1 MGDRVREIKYF
12 FSGQNFSDGLRITIS
27 VLLPSLLLA
36 QFGYLELGV
45 LISIGAF
52 SVSITDSPGPVV
64 HKRNGMLF
72 CCLCIFVVA
81 FITGFARMHAF
92 LMGLEILLLC
102 FFFSMLAVYGSRAA
116 AIGTASLLVMV
127 LVMDEPQQASEV
139 PLFSALILAGG
150 IWYLAA
156 SLLFYQILPYRP
168 VQQALGDCTR
178 EVAKFLYLKANFYRS
193 DTVLEETYQKL
204 VAQQILVNEK
214 QEAVREL
221 LFKSRL
227 LVKESTSTSRR
238 LLLIFV
244 DLVDLFERTMLIHRD
259 YASLR
264 EKWGHT
270 GVLDSI
276 AKAINSLASEV
287 DATGLAIQSITSYK
301 GSIDLNALLE
311 ELKAEIDKAGE
322 SQKQES
328 AVVLKKVLINLR
340 NIAQRLNGILA
351 FLNGKE
357 ATGGVDLEFSR
368 FVSHQRLDQKAFLEN
383 LSFNSSIFKHSF
395 RVALVCLFG
404 FVLTHLLFDGAH
416 SYWVLLTI
424 IVILKPA
431 FSLTKARNYQRLIG
445 TLIGGAVGFLILLLV
460 KDQLVLVMILILLML
475 GSFSFLRS
483 NYIVFV
489 TFVTPI
495 VLIIFSLLGEDKAG
509 LLQERLIDT
518 LVGSVIAVAA
528 SYLIFPSWESEQLQQ
543 YMQKVLKANANYLQ
557 KLIDYLQGRQV
568 NTADYK
574 LARKDVYVSSA
585 NLSAAFQ
592 RMLSEPQSKQR
603 KSKEVHKFVVLNHI
617 LSANIA
623 TVAAAVLQEQQP
635 HSSAESLRS
644 IKRALAVI
652 NDSQKKLGITPALVK
667 AESRGSEHEI
677 LLQDRSTVY
686 IEDHFVREQ
695 LELILRISTDIRK
708 NVEAVLA

>member
-1 MGDRVREIKYF
+1 MGNRVRVIKYF

-36 QFGYLELGV
+36 QLGYLELGV

-52 SVSITDSPGPVV
+52 SVSITDIPGPVV
-64 HKRNGMLF
+64 HKRNGMFF

-81 FITGFARMHAF
+81 FITGFARMHPF

-102 FFFSMLAVYGSRAA
+102 FFFSMLAVYGNRAA
-116 AIGTASLLVMV
+116 TIGTANLLVMV

-139 PLFSALILAGG
+139 PLFSALVLAGG
-150 IWYLAA
+150 IWYMTI
-156 SLLFYQILPYRP
+156 SLLFYQILPYKP
-168 VQQALGDCTR
+168 VQQALGSCAR
-178 EVAKFLYLKANFYRS
+178 EVAEFLYLKANFYKS

-204 VAQQILVNEK
+204 VAQQVLVNEK

-227 LVKESTSTSRR
+227 LVKESTSTSRK

-264 EKWGHT
+264 EKWDHT
-270 GVLDSI
+270 GVLDKI
-276 AKAINSLASEV
+276 AITISSLAAEV
-287 DATGLAIQSITSYK
+287 DATGLAIQSNTSYK
-301 GSIDLNALLE
+301 ESIDLNALLE
-311 ELKAEIDKAGE
+311 ELKVDIDRAGE

-328 AVVLKKVLINLR
+328 TVVLKKVLINLR
-340 NIAQRLNGILA
+340 NIAQRLYGILA
-351 FLNGKE
+351 FLNGKA

-368 FVSHQRLDQKAFLEN
+368 FVNHQRLDQKAFLEN

-395 RVALVCLFG
+395 RVALVCLLG
-404 FVLTHLLFDGAH
+404 FVLTQLLFSGTH

-460 KDQLVLVMILILLML
+460 KDQVVLVMLLILLMV

-509 LLQERLIDT
+509 LLQERLVDT
-518 LVGSVIAVAA
+518 LVGSAIAITA
-528 SYLIFPSWESEQLQQ
+528 SYLVFPSWESEQLQQ

-557 KLIDYLQGRQV
+557 KLADYLQGSQV
-568 NTADYK
+568 DTAGYK

-592 RMLSEPQSKQR
+592 RMLSEPHSKQR
-603 KSKEVHKFVVLNHI
+603 NSEEVHKFVVLNHI

-623 TVAAAVLQEQQP
+623 TVAAAVAVQPPP
-635 HSSAESLRS
+635 HSAAESVRS
-644 IKRALAVI
+644 VRRALAVLK
-652 NDSQKKLGITPALVK
+652 DTQKKLGSPPAPSPVNW
-667 AESRGSEHEI
+667 
-677 LLQDRSTVY
+677 Q
-686 IEDHFVREQ
+686 
-695 LELILRISTDIRK
+695 
-708 NVEAVLA
+708 